1 MPSATLGDQR
11 WSRSG
16 ENSAGDPMYSRS
28 VEGSSASSGYEDWT
42 KDELA
47 AELESRGLAKS
58 GTKAELIARLQE
70 DD

>member
-28 VEGSSASSGYEDWT
+28 LADSAPSGYEDWT

>member
-11 WSRSG
+11 WERAG
-16 ENSAGDPMYSRS
+16 ENEGGDPKYTRS
-28 VEGSSASSGYEDWT
+28 LANSAPSGYDDWT

-47 AELESRGLAKS
+47 GELESRGLAKS
-58 GTKAELIARLQE
+58 GSKAELIERLQE

>member
-11 WSRSG
+11 WERAG
-16 ENSAGDPMYSRS
+16 ENEGGDPKYERS
-28 VEGSSASSGYEDWT
+28 LAGTTASSDYEDWT

-58 GTKAELIARLQE
+58 GTKAELIERLTE